1 MRKDKS
7 IHTIG
12 RRKSA
17 SARAFIKDGEGK
29 ILVNGKSY
37 EQYFT
42 RETLQMVLMQ
52 PLVALD
58 AAKKYDIKIS
68 VNGGGPSG
76 QAGAARL
83 AVARAL
89 VKQDAECK
97 KQLRAAGF
105 MTRDPR
111 AVERKKPGRHK
122 ARKRPQFSKR

>member
-1 MRKDKS
+1 MKKDKS

-17 SARAFIKDGEGK
+17 SARAFVLDGEGK
-29 ILVNGKSY
+29 ITVNGKPY
-37 EQYFT
+37 EKYFT
-42 RETLQMVLMQ
+42 RETLQMVVLQ
-52 PLVALD
+52 PLVALESAD
-58 AAKKYDIKIS
+58 KFNIKVS

-83 AVARAL
+83 AIARAL
-89 VKQDAECK
+89 VKHDEASK

-105 MTRDPR
+105 LTRDPR